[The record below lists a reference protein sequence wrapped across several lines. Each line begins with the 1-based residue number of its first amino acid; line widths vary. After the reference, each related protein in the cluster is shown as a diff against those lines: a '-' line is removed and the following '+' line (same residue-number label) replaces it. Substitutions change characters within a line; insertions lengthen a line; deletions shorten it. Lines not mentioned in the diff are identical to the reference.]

1 VIKMRSSLAI
11 LVLLA
16 LVLAVIAIRVG
27 SAVDG
32 NPTKLRGNGATPSA
46 GAAIDPDVAL
56 RILGPEPSRVVSLL
70 SGVDTARVPPAVS
83 SAVRRERAAI
93 GRAGVDLERDLLAR
107 LSFLVISL
115 ERSCPPPAI
124 LACRPAI
131 RILGRLRDRP
141 DRDLERNLRTTVS
154 AGLDAAGF
162 RSVTAHSSR
171 RGDQLRGRAT
181 ARSETLVRWRVS
193 NGVLEVATG
202 GLGLRGREE
211 LPDASSEPEVKLA
224 INPPTLESLVSN
236 SSSSGD
242 F

>member
-1 VIKMRSSLAI
+1 MRASLTI
-11 LVLLA
+11 LALTT
-16 LVLAVIAIRVG
+16 LVLAVIAIRIG
-27 SAVDG
+27 PAMDRK
-32 NPTKLRGNGATPSA
+32 PTELRGNGATPSA
-46 GAAIDPDVAL
+46 GATGDPDVAL

-93 GRAGVDLERDLLAR
+93 GRAGVDLESDLLSR
-107 LSFLVISL
+107 LSFVVISL

-141 DRDLERNLRTTVS
+141 DRDLERNLRATVI

-162 RSVTAHSSR
+162 RGVTARSSR
-171 RGDQLRGRAT
+171 RGDQLLGRAA
-181 ARSETLVRWRVS
+181 ARGETLARWCICDR
-193 NGVLEVATG
+193 GLEVATG
-202 GLGLRGREE
+202 GLGLRGREA
-211 LPDASSEPEVKLA
+211 LPDASSQLEVKLA
-224 INPPTLESLVSN
+224 INPPTLERLVGN
-236 SSSSGD
+236 SSSGD

>member
-1 VIKMRSSLAI
+1 VPKMRASLA
-11 LVLLA
+11 VLALMA
-16 LVLAVIAIRVG
+16 LVLAVIAIRIG
-27 SAVDG
+27 PAVDG
-32 NPTKLRGNGATPSA
+32 KPRKLRANGATS
-46 GAAIDPDVAL
+46 DPDVAL
-56 RILGPEPSRVVSLL
+56 RILGPEPSRVLSLL
-70 SGVDTARVPPAVS
+70 SGVGTATVPPAVS

-93 GRAGVDLERDLLAR
+93 RHAGVDLERDLLSR

-115 ERSCPPPAI
+115 DRRCPPPAI
-124 LACRPAI
+124 LACRPAL

-141 DRDLERNLRTTVS
+141 DRDLERNLRTAVI

-162 RSVTAHSSR
+162 RSLTARSSR

-181 ARSETLVRWRVS
+181 ARSETLARWRVS

-202 GLGLRGREE
+202 GLSLRGREE
-211 LPDASSEPEVKLA
+211 LPDASSGPELKLA
-224 INPPTLESLVSN
+224 INPPTIERLVSN